1 MESYSIP
8 EVILPYT
15 PPQLKL
21 DIFPFSSELQPR
33 TIETEQHEN
42 KRDSFFGK
50 IVGTSEGSA
59 YQNRGGQKIYGF
71 INNANAS
78 SRNNSIEDEYLVDYI
93 ISNEDGDMSSSL
105 MNSNP

>member
-1 MESYSIP
+1 MESYSLP

-21 DIFPFSSELQPR
+21 DINPFPTEFMPR
-33 TIETEQHEN
+33 AVETEIHEN

-59 YQNRGGQKIYGF
+59 YHNRGG
-71 INNANAS
+71 
-78 SRNNSIEDEYLVDYI
+78 
-93 ISNEDGDMSSSL
+93 
-105 MNSNP
+105 